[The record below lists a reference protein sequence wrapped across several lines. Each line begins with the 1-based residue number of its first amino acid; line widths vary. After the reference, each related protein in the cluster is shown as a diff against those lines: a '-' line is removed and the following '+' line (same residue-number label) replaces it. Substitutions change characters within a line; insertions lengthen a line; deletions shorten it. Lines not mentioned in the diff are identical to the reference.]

1 MKLNIASATN
11 MFPFPGW
18 LNIDRVDQSDYLR
31 ILREE
36 YAGPN
41 IATLPDSQRRL
52 AEFLQAGGTCEFKQH
67 DLRDGFDWVLDGSV
81 ECIYLGQIVE
91 HLQATSALPRLLREC
106 HRMLQPGVVVR
117 ITTPDLERILNAFM
131 NRRMMQFA
139 PEQPD
144 VYACVDSATQ
154 LSFLMFGAL
163 GEENRWDAYDGHM
176 HCWTVPALAR
186 VLREAGFS
194 RVEEKLGR
202 QSWSAAMATE
212 CEDRGMTHSL
222 AIEGMK

>member
-11 MFPFPGW
+11 IFPFPGW
-18 LNIDRVDQSDYLR
+18 LNTDRVDQRDYLR
-31 ILREE
+31 IMREE

-41 IATLPDSQRRL
+41 IATLPESQRRL
-52 AEFLQAGGTCEFKQH
+52 AEFLQSGGACEFKQH
-67 DLRDGFDWVLDGSV
+67 DLRDGFGWVPDASV

-91 HLQATSALPRLLREC
+91 HLQATVALPRLLKEC
-106 HRMLQPGVVVR
+106 QRMLEPGGVVR
-117 ITTPDLERILNAFM
+117 ITTPDLERLLNAYL
-131 NRRMMQFA
+131 NGRMMQFA

-144 VYACVDSATQ
+144 VYACSDSATQ

-163 GEENRWDAYDGHM
+163 GEDNAHDRYDGHM
-176 HCWTVPALAR
+176 HCWTVPSLAR
-186 VLREAGFS
+186 VLRECGFA

-202 QSWSAAMATE
+202 ASWSAAMATE